1 MDFTYADQTTE
12 QRVWTLIKTGSD
24 TWVGTADGVL
34 GVARGLE
41 GADNFNWTYKIDLS
55 VPGGTLTLNFNDWM
69 WMWMIDERHI
79 LNFALMK
86 KVGVNIGKEVIFF
99 KKYASCYEKFG

>member
-1 MDFTYADQTTE
+1 M
-12 QRVWTLIKTGSD
+12 
-24 TWVGTADGVL
+24 GTADGVL

-55 VPGGTLTLNFNDWM
+55 VPGGALTLNFND

-99 KKYASCYEKFG
+99 KKYASCYENFG

>member
-1 MDFTYADQTTE
+1 VDFTYADQTTE

-24 TWVGTADGVL
+24 TRVGTADGVL
-34 GVARGLE
+34 GVARGIE
-41 GADNFNWTYKIDLS
+41 VADNFNWTYTIDLS

-69 WMWMIDERHI
+69 WMIGERHI

-99 KKYASCYEKFG
+99 KKYTSFYEKFG

>member
-1 MDFTYADQTTE
+1 MGSLVLPE
-12 QRVWTLIKTGSD
+12 VLKTP
-24 TWVGTADGVL
+24 T
-34 GVARGLE
+34 
-41 GADNFNWTYKIDLS
+41 NFNWTYKIDLS
-55 VPGGTLTLNFNDWM
+55 VPSGALTLNFND

-99 KKYASCYEKFG
+99 KKYASFYEKFG

>member
-1 MDFTYADQTTE
+1 M
-12 QRVWTLIKTGSD
+12 
-24 TWVGTADGVL
+24 GTADGVL
-34 GVARGLE
+34 GVARGIE
-41 GADNFNWTYKIDLS
+41 VADNFNWTYTIDLS

-69 WMWMIDERHI
+69 WMIGERHI

-99 KKYASCYEKFG
+99 KNTLVSTKSLDNFCLKRFSKRSPVKSA